1 MKYKGFFCTEKEKDQ
16 GLLVRLAITVP
27 AVHTIDTIEIALRTK
42 LIYHMS
48 QAHGGLWYMD
58 GTLFN
63 NANLHAKQLQHLQV
77 EFAESGEVFAKDYRR
92 QHPNQIQNGWQSD
105 ENHDALDYSGSSN
118 SR

>member
-1 MKYKGFFCTEKEKDQ
+1 
-16 GLLVRLAITVP
+16 
-27 AVHTIDTIEIALRTK
+27 
-42 LIYHMS
+42 
-48 QAHGGLWYMD
+48 MD

-105 ENHDALDYSGSSN
+105 ENPDALDYSGSSN